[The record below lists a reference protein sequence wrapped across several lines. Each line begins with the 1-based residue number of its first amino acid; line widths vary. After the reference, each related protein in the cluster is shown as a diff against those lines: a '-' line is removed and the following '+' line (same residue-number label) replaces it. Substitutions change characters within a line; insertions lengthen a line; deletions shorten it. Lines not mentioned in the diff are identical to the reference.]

1 MLVGREGK
9 LDSMEKNW
17 SSAGA
22 KFVVVYGNHKSGK
35 TSVLSEFSENKRGI
49 LFSAEHLNSFMN
61 LRLFEKAVS
70 EFSGEEED
78 FPTWKVAFKRIA
90 DFAKDERFLLA
101 IDDFADLVFKTE
113 RFLKIFAMP
122 LKTNGETAI
131 FLLLPAA
138 EGFSLQKPKSLRKTP
153 LRRCAAR

>member
-1 MLVGREGK
+1 MLIGREGK

-90 DFAKDERFLLA
+90 DFAKDE
-101 IDDFADLVFKTE
+101 I
-113 RFLKIFAMP
+113 I
-122 LKTNGETAI
+122 
-131 FLLLPAA
+131 
-138 EGFSLQKPKSLRKTP
+138 
-153 LRRCAAR
+153 